1 MGLSTLL
8 LYTIFIALTGIER
21 LIEVRVSN
29 RNAAWSFE
37 QGGIERGKGHYPF
50 MVVLH
55 TGFLI
60 GAVAEVW
67 LMDRSFS
74 FIPGTIW
81 FAIAVACQGLRW
93 WCINSLGQRW
103 NTRVILV
110 PNLPRIKTGPY
121 KYLSHP
127 NYVIVAL
134 EGLAL
139 PLIHNAYWTAGIF
152 CILNAGLMWVRIRCE
167 EAALQ
172 ELCSESPKPESL

>member
-1 MGLSTLL
+1 MVSSIW
-8 LYTIFIALTGIER
+8 LYTAFIALTGIER
-21 LIEVRVSN
+21 LVEVRVSN
-29 RNAAWSFE
+29 RNAAWSFS
-37 QGGIERGKGHYPF
+37 QGGVERGKGHYPF

-60 GAVAEVW
+60 GAVAETW
-67 LMDRSFS
+67 LLEPQFS
-74 FIPGTIW
+74 TPWGWIWLTI
-81 FAIAVACQGLRW
+81 ALLCQGLRW
-93 WCINSLGQRW
+93 WCINTLGQRW

-110 PNLPRIKTGPY
+110 PNLPRIQGGPY
-121 KYLSHP
+121 RFLSHP

-152 CILNAGLMWVRIRCE
+152 TLLNAGLMWVRIRCE

-172 ELCSESPKPESL
+172 ELCAVNPTEAQ

>member
-1 MGLSTLL
+1 MGLSTVL
-8 LYTIFIALTGIER
+8 LYIIFIVLTGIER
-21 LIEVRVSN
+21 LVEVSVSN

-60 GAVAEVW
+60 GAVAEVVLMERTFDVMFGSIW
-67 LMDRSFS
+67 LFV
-74 FIPGTIW
+74 
-81 FAIAVACQGLRW
+81 AVACQALRW
-93 WCINSLGQRW
+93 WCINSLGKRW

-110 PNLPRIKTGPY
+110 PNLPRVRTGPY

-139 PLIHNAYWTAGIF
+139 PLIHNAYWTAAVF
-152 CILNAGLMWVRIRCE
+152 MILNAGLMWVRIRCE

-172 ELCSESPKPESL
+172 ELCSEPLTTES

>member
-1 MGLSTLL
+1 MVTSVA
-8 LYTIFIALTGIER
+8 LYTAFILLTGIER

-29 RNAAWSFE
+29 RNAAWSFA

-67 LMDRSFS
+67 FMDRVFS
-74 FIPGTIW
+74 PIAGSVF
-81 FAIAVACQGLRW
+81 FVIAVACQGLRW
-93 WCINSLGQRW
+93 WCINTLGQRW

-110 PNLPRIKTGPY
+110 PNLPRITGGPY
-121 KYLSHP
+121 QYLSHP

-139 PLIHNAYWTAGIF
+139 PLTHNAYWTAAIF
-152 CILNAGLMWVRIRCE
+152 TVLNAGLMWVRIRCE

-172 ELCSESPKPESL
+172 ELCAPNTGEVS